1 MKTKSVLRKVGKYLL
16 IFTGALIALVLAG
29 LLILHVK
36 SPGKAV
42 PFVDENGETI
52 SKSISVSEKIELG
65 GMEQYLIIGGIDSTK
80 EVLLFLHGGPG
91 SPELGF
97 VKKYNPGLEHDF
109 VVVHWEQRG
118 SGKSYHKNIPSESM
132 TMEQF
137 ISDTKEL
144 SEYLIKRF
152 NKDKI
157 YIMGHSWGSY
167 LGIKTI
173 EKYPGLYHAYFGV
186 GQVADQYRSE
196 RISYEWA
203 KAQAEK
209 NEDKKAAEKLEALVF
224 PEVDASNKKWLSF
237 LMAERACVD
246 KFGGGLFREYNGIQ
260 DKLLPIINTKEYT
273 LLDKIHFGMGSLFS
287 IEHLWDDVI
296 TDKLSETIDSIQ
308 IPVYFFQG
316 KYDYQTSYSVAQDF
330 YVQLKAPKKQFFTFE
345 NSAHC
350 PIFDEPEKF
359 NNIVREILAKE

>member
-1 MKTKSVLRKVGKYLL
+1 MDIKKGIRKTGKYLL
-16 IFTGALIALVLAG
+16 ILVAGVITLTVTG
-29 LLILHVK
+29 LLILHFK
-36 SPGKAV
+36 SPGKAE

-52 SKSISVSEKIELG
+52 STSISEIERIKLG
-65 GMEQYLIIGGIDSTK
+65 GIEQYIIIRGIDSTK
-80 EVLLFLHGGPG
+80 PLLLFLHGGPG

-97 VKKYNPGLEHDF
+97 VKKYNPDLEHDF

-118 SGKSYHKNIPSESM
+118 SGKSYNKNIPIESM
-132 TMEQF
+132 TIEQF

-173 EKYPGLYHAYFGV
+173 EKYPELYHCYFGI

-203 KAQAEK
+203 KTQAEK
-209 NEDKKAAEKLEALVF
+209 KEDKKAMKKLEALDF
-224 PEVDASNKKWLSF
+224 PEVNAGSNEWKIF
-237 LMAERACVD
+237 LMKERGYVD
-246 KFGGGLFREYNGIQ
+246 KFGGGLFHDNNRTL
-260 DKLLPIINTKEYT
+260 DKLLPVINAKEYT
-273 LLDKIHFGMGSLFS
+273 LGDKMNYGIGSLFS
-287 IEHLWDDVI
+287 LEHLWDDVI
-296 TDKLSETIDSIQ
+296 TDNLFESIDTVQ
-308 IPVYFFQG
+308 IPVYLFQG
-316 KYDYQTSYSVAQDF
+316 TYDYQTSYIVAKEF
-330 YVQLKAPKKQFFTFE
+330 YDQLKAPEKQFFTFE

-350 PIFDEPEKF
+350 PIFDDTDRF
-359 NNIVREILAKE
+359 NKMIREIISRQ